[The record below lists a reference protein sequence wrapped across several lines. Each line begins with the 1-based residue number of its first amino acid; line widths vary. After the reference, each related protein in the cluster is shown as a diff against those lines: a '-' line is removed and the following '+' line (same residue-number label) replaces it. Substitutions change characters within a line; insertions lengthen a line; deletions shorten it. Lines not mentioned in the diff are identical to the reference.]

1 MRLQNKINELG
12 RLGVPFV
19 FCINYDKT
27 DGFAYPKN
35 AVPDSI
41 KIEMAGQKPQNKPK
55 PPKITDKRPP
65 SYDAYLEKIERL
77 KEHIRMG
84 DIYLAN
90 MTCETKI
97 ELDGTLEDIFDASFA
112 PYKLL
117 IKDSVVIHSPEE
129 FVRIED
135 GIISTYPMK
144 GTALYESDES
154 VARLLENQKELAEH
168 TMVVDLL
175 RNDISM
181 VAANVKVEK
190 FRYPVFIEADGKKLI
205 QTISKI
211 TGSLDENYTQKLGDI
226 LFSLLPA
233 GSVTGTP
240 KKKCVEI
247 LEAVESYER
256 GYYCGIFGEFDGKTL
271 RSAVS
276 IRYIERTDD
285 GLVYKSGGGI
295 TIDSD
300 PKSEY
305 DEMIKK
311 VYLAF

>member
-1 MRLQNKINELG
+1 MQLQNKINELG

-27 DGFAYPKN
+27 DGFAYPKD
-35 AVPDSI
+35 AIPDSI
-41 KIEMAGQKPQNKPK
+41 KIEMGQKPQNKLK
-55 PPKITDKRPP
+55 PPKIIDKQPI
-65 SYDAYLEKIERL
+65 AYRTYLDKIETL

-97 ELDGTLEDIFDASFA
+97 ELDGTLENIFDASFA

-135 GIISTYPMK
+135 GTISTYPMK
-144 GTALYESDES
+144 GTALYENDES

-190 FRYPVFIEADGKKLI
+190 FRYPLFVEADGKKLI

-211 TGSLDENYTQKLGDI
+211 TGSLEENYTQKLGDI

-247 LEAVESYER
+247 LKAVESYER

-276 IRYIERTDD
+276 IRYIEKKAD

-295 TIDSD
+295 TIESD

>member
-1 MRLQNKINELG
+1 MQLQNKINELG
-12 RLGVPFV
+12 RLGAPFV

-27 DGFAYPKN
+27 GGFAYPKN
-35 AVPDSI
+35 SMPDSI
-41 KIEMAGQKPQNKPK
+41 KIEMGRQPRNKPK
-55 PPKITDKRPP
+55 TPKIIGKHPIDYST
-65 SYDAYLEKIERL
+65 YLEKIETL
-77 KEHIRMG
+77 KEHIKMG

-90 MTCETKI
+90 MTCETKV
-97 ELDGTLEDIFDASFA
+97 ELSGTLEDIFDASCA

-129 FVRIED
+129 FITIED
-135 GIISTYPMK
+135 GVISTYPMK
-144 GTALYESDES
+144 GTAPYENDES
-154 VARLLENQKELAEH
+154 VKKLLDNGKELAEH

-181 VAANVKVEK
+181 VASNVKVEK
-190 FRYPVFIEADGKKLI
+190 FRSPLLVEADGKKLI

-211 TGSLDENYTQKLGDI
+211 TGSLEDNYLNKLGDI

-247 LEAVESYER
+247 LSAVEKYER

-276 IRYIERTDD
+276 IRYIEQTER
-285 GLVYKSGGGI
+285 GFVYKSGGGI

-300 PKSEY
+300 PMSEY
-305 DEMIKK
+305 EEMIKK

>member
-1 MRLQNKINELG
+1 
-12 RLGVPFV
+12 
-19 FCINYDKT
+19 
-27 DGFAYPKN
+27 
-35 AVPDSI
+35 
-41 KIEMAGQKPQNKPK
+41 
-55 PPKITDKRPP
+55 
-65 SYDAYLEKIERL
+65 
-77 KEHIRMG
+77 
-84 DIYLAN
+84 
-90 MTCETKI
+90 
-97 ELDGTLEDIFDASFA
+97 
-112 PYKLL
+112 
-117 IKDSVVIHSPEE
+117 
-129 FVRIED
+129 
-135 GIISTYPMK
+135 MK
-144 GTALYESDES
+144 GTALYENDES

-190 FRYPVFIEADGKKLI
+190 FRYPLFVEADGKKLI

-211 TGSLDENYTQKLGDI
+211 TGSLEENYTQKLGDI

-247 LEAVESYER
+247 LKAVESYER

-276 IRYIERTDD
+276 IRYIEKKED

-295 TIDSD
+295 TIESD